1 MSAKA
6 YQWSLFSLLCF
17 ALMGS
22 VGCAGIPAHE
32 YAEFTPLDSSQR
44 QMNKI
49 KMTWEVR
56 EDAAEFCKQRQL
68 DKGVSVQGTHIAC
81 AVWSVQR
88 QECRIVTGK
97 LVSHVVLGHEMRHCF
112 EGHFHP

>member
-1 MSAKA
+1 MFARAFQQST
-6 YQWSLFSLLCF
+6 FCLLCI
-17 ALMGS
+17 ALLGV
-22 VGCAGIPAHE
+22 VGCAGIPPHE
-32 YAEFTPLDSSQR
+32 YAEFTPLSSSQR
-44 QMNKI
+44 QMNKV

-56 EDAAEFCKQRQL
+56 EDAAEFCKQRQM

-88 QECRIVTGK
+88 QECRIVTGT
-97 LVSHVVLGHEMRHCF
+97 LVSHVVLGHELRHCF